1 LTLCGAGK
9 IHPIADSLGIIND
22 ALIFAGTGHL
32 WAELGNFEPQF
43 IQALDFTTDFL
54 FPLLPC
60 NVTAIDEVNA
70 SPRKLVKIT
79 DVLGRKA
86 STTKNSP
93 LFYIYDDGS
102 VEKKII
108 LN

>member
-1 LTLCGAGK
+1 M
-9 IHPIADSLGIIND
+9 GIVILN
-22 ALIFAGTGHL
+22 LYRQWILQQT
-32 WAELGNFEPQF
+32 
-43 IQALDFTTDFL
+43 FL

-60 NVTAIDEVNA
+60 NNTTSISEENT
-70 SPRKLVKIT
+70 RNKQLTRIT
-79 DVLGRKA
+79 DMLGRNAKII
-86 STTKNSP
+86 SNSP

>member
-1 LTLCGAGK
+1 M
-9 IHPIADSLGIIND
+9 
-22 ALIFAGTGHL
+22 
-32 WAELGNFEPQF
+32 
-43 IQALDFTTDFL
+43 DFTTDFL

-60 NVTAIDEVNA
+60 NSTTSISEGNT
-70 SPRKLVKIT
+70 RNKQLTRIT
-79 DVLGRKA
+79 DMLGRNANIISK
-86 STTKNSP
+86 SP